1 MQISSKLSKQL
12 KLGGHYWGT
21 SGVPKHRK
29 PPGITGDLDPTLD
42 ILTGLQQERDLGCSG
57 NAGVEQSLET
67 MKTAYCKIFIVHLI
81 KINNQGRTE
90 FQGELLL
97 RVLLRESLVRCN
109 GLPPLSQSPP
119 GPLWALHG
127 LQGCRDSDP
136 SIRRAAKGPG
146 TPSST
151 PGY

>member
-1 MQISSKLSKQL
+1 M
-12 KLGGHYWGT
+12 
-21 SGVPKHRK
+21 SGVPKHGK

-42 ILTGLQQERDLGCSG
+42 ILTGLQQDRDIGCSG
-57 NAGVEQSLET
+57 NALVERSLET
-67 MKTAYCKIFIVHLI
+67 TRTAYCKIFIVHLI

-97 RVLLRESLVRCN
+97 RVLLRESLIRCN
-109 GLPPLSQSPP
+109 GLPLLSQSPP
-119 GPLWALHG
+119 GPLWALNG

-136 SIRRAAKGPG
+136 SNLRAPKGTG
-146 TPSST
+146 TPKST